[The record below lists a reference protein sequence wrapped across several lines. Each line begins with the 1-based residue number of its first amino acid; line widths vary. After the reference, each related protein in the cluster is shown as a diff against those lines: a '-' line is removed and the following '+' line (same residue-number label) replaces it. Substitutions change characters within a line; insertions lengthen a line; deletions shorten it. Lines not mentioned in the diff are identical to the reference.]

1 MRDEKRDNDDGKYTY
16 SQQCQDAEMWT
27 LNIFTYRI
35 QMFQDHMQVDC
46 VITVIGPRFVVVAIM
61 TVSGALITA
70 GRLQQRPEAPSFLQR
85 LRIQRVIRNA
95 P

>member
-1 MRDEKRDNDDGKYTY
+1 MRDGKRDDDDGKHSY

-35 QMFQDHMQVDC
+35 QMFQVHMQVDS
-46 VITVIGPRFVVVAIM
+46 VITVIGPRFVVVAVM
-61 TVSGALITA
+61 TVSGALVTL

-85 LRIQRVIRNA
+85 LRIQQTIRNA